1 MAPAGKAPA
10 SRSATAKVAYG
21 LRPDIEVAAYAEAC
35 LWRQIWTAPVA
46 GITPTNCARINMP
59 TRDFSTIA
67 TRWAGL
73 RRATAKG
80 QSGPDRTRP
89 VPFVGR
95 LVALRP
101 ELAGLPALRRS
112 TLRTRRE
119 CGVASAAP
127 AVGESEG

>member
-1 MAPAGKAPA
+1 
-10 SRSATAKVAYG
+10 
-21 LRPDIEVAAYAEAC
+21 
-35 LWRQIWTAPVA
+35 
-46 GITPTNCARINMP
+46 MP